1 MTKEKE
7 KEKESKLV
15 CDECMKE
22 KGIEMFSFNNIIVMM
37 YLMAV
42 MNKRLKELEK
52 IIRKECKN
60 EI

>member
-1 MTKEKE
+1 MDKEKE
-7 KEKESKLV
+7 KEIKLV

-22 KGIEMFSFNNIIVMM
+22 KGIEMFSFVNIMVMM
-37 YLMAV
+37 ALMAE

-60 EI
+60 EV